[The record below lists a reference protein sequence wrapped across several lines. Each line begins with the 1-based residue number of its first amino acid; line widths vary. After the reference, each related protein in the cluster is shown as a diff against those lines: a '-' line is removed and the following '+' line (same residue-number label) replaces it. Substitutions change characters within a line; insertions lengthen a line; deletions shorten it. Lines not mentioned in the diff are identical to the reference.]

1 MKRIFTFLIA
11 FFMMFGVAN
20 AQIEYATNPNP
31 VDQAIAIT
39 TDTVTL
45 SWDFNENATE
55 WRLVFGT
62 TYFLDETHP
71 QTIATEWSE
80 EMTNEYEVT
89 NLLHNTNYFWRIDQR
104 NETDTLVGV
113 IWGFTTTF
121 NTPIDLEINHTQIL
135 AGESIELTWS
145 PVVDRT
151 FRTYYVYRNGQK
163 IAETTPNEIGETG
176 YVDDSLA
183 YNPLGYE
190 YFVTVI
196 YDEGESDP
204 SNFVT
209 VLVSG
214 ITELNGYVYE
224 HDGET
229 GIANATVNMI
239 GWNEFGDEQEYTFT
253 TDSTGHYF
261 GEVYAG
267 SYTGTAE
274 HEDYVTAEAPVIGNP
289 IIVTYP
295 EIEEVNYILEYPNYM
310 PCNVVAEYWADNYV
324 RVDWDMCGFE
334 QEIDHYKVYRTL
346 CENEGPY
353 TEENTLLLAD
363 VWPVMSYVDV
373 NWPYV
378 EVGNYKWGVAAVYA
392 GREFIEDPQSEIVWS
407 NCLEQTVE
415 EPCLP
420 GAPLNIDIDNE
431 FDRVAIWWEQTIE
444 VVKYNVYRST
454 DNVEYELVDEVLY
467 HNTNDPYVWNDEP
480 GAGNYYYKVTAV
492 YEDCESES
500 AIDINNPENDYV
512 TITVTGI
519 DEHSIATIYPNPVKS
534 TLTIEQT
541 GMKHISMFNLVGQT
555 VYETN
560 TSDEVVNIDMNDYP
574 RGIYVVRVNNNT
586 YKIVK

>member
-31 VDQAIAIT
+31 ADQATAIT

-104 NETDTLVGV
+104 NETDTLTGV

-121 NTPIDLEINHTQIL
+121 NTPTDLEINHTQIL

-151 FRTYYVYRNGQK
+151 FRTYYIYRNGTK

-229 GIANATVNMI
+229 GIANATVNMT

-274 HEDYVTAEAPVIGNP
+274 HEDYVAAEAPVIGNP

-295 EIEEVNYILEYPNYM
+295 EMEEVNYILEDPNYV

-324 RVDWDMCGFE
+324 KIDWDMCGFE

-346 CENEGPY
+346 CENDGPY

-378 EVGNYKWGVAAVYA
+378 EIGNYKWGVAAVYA

-420 GAPLNIDIDNE
+420 GAPLNIDVDHE
-431 FDRVAIWWEQTIE
+431 FDRVAIWWDQTIE
-444 VVKYNVYRST
+444 VVKYNVYRSI
-454 DNVEYELVDEVLY
+454 DNVEYELVGEVLY

-480 GAGNYYYKVTAV
+480 GAGDYFYKVTAV

-519 DEHSIATIYPNPVKS
+519 DENVMATIYPNPVKS

-541 GMKHISMFNLVGQT
+541 GMKHISVFNLVGQT
-555 VYETN
+555 VYENN